1 MGTMQKRYKK
11 LTRNLKK
18 RIKTTKR
25 SLKRAK
31 KAANKTLK
39 RTYKT
44 ARKTLKQTYKTGK
57 HRIKNA
63 YKSLTTKG
71 GFFAIRYRN
80 RVDLEKIEKKLLKAK
95 FKSIEHIAAYCRK
108 AILNRLK
115 KGTSGKNDEKRKPS
129 YPGSPPKYWQNRTDN
144 TIKKHI
150 FYDTKQDARGRT
162 VASVYASPG
171 IPGDQVMQMLEKGG
185 SQYVEVWRKTG
196 KVDNRQYRRNPDVF
210 GRETAYQKKMGN
222 VGYKPWHG
230 YKPLSERSAGEQ
242 QAIKNYYDNIATK
255 KKVKVRAK
263 YKARPFMKP
272 TVRAIIAKIPSHVK
286 KQFNLYFR

>member
-1 MGTMQKRYKK
+1 MQKRYKK

-25 SLKRAK
+25 SFKRAK

-39 RTYKT
+39 RAYKT
-44 ARKTLKQTYKTGK
+44 ANKTLKRNYKTLK
-57 HRIKNA
+57 RRIKNA

-80 RVDLEKIEKKLLKAK
+80 RIDFEKIEKKLSKAK

-108 AILNRLK
+108 AIMNRLK
-115 KGTSGKNDEKRKPS
+115 KGASGKNEDAKRKAS
-129 YPGSPPKYWQNRTDN
+129 YPGNPPKYWQNRTNN
-144 TIKKHI
+144 TIKKQV

-162 VASVYASPG
+162 VATVYARPG
-171 IPGDQVMQMLEKGG
+171 IRGDQVMQMLEKGG
-185 SQYVEVWRKTG
+185 SQYIEVWRKTG
-196 KVDNRQYRRNPDVF
+196 KVDNRQYRRNPDAF
-210 GRETAYQKKMGN
+210 GRETARQKAMGN

-230 YKPLSERSAGEQ
+230 YKPMEQRSAKEQ
-242 QAIKNYYDNIATK
+242 KDIKDYYDNIVTR

-263 YKARPFMKP
+263 YKARPFVRP
-272 TVRAIIAKIPSHVK
+272 TVRAIIAKMPSHVK